1 MPLGS
6 IIIVTH
12 NSDACIESCLRSVLG
27 RQDWKVIV
35 VDNASTD
42 ASLSRA
48 RQVSPDVI
56 ALANS
61 DNQGFAAAVNQAASI
76 SEGSTLLLL
85 NPDAVASPGALDHL
99 HYALEA
105 DNVGAVAGTLVDA
118 HGTVEKGFT
127 IRRFPRLIDG
137 IAEVLLVNRIWPRN
151 RWNRV
156 YRCLD
161 LNYSH
166 TQVVEQPAGACLAIK
181 RSVFEELGG
190 FDKDFYPVW
199 FEDVDF
205 CRRLRSRG
213 WKILFCPQA
222 VFFHAGSHSVR
233 KLGFKERQV
242 FWYSNFLRYFAKH
255 HRPAE
260 VLCLRV
266 AIAAGLALRACLSLL
281 GAGRKGVPVTDAL
294 QGYWHAFWKCVV
306 VGRIGRSGEK
316 SRQLPS
322 PVS

>member
-12 NSDACIESCLRSVLG
+12 NSDACIEPCLRSVPG

-35 VDNASTD
+35 VDNASSD
-42 ASLSRA
+42 ASVSRA

-56 ALANS
+56 VLANS
-61 DNQGFAAAVNQAASI
+61 DNQGFAAAINQAASI
-76 SEGSTLLLL
+76 SEGNTLLVL
-85 NPDAVASPGALDHL
+85 NPDAVASPGALDLL
-99 HYALEA
+99 HHALEA
-105 DNVGAVAGTLVDA
+105 NDVGAVAGILVDDG
-118 HGTVEKGFT
+118 GTVEKGFT
-127 IRRFPRLIDG
+127 VRRFPRLIDA

-151 RWNRV
+151 PWNRV

-166 TQVVEQPAGACLAIK
+166 PQEVEQPAGACLAIK
-181 RSVFEELGG
+181 REVFEELGG

-213 WKILFCPQA
+213 WKILFYPQA
-222 VFFHAGSHSVR
+222 VFFHAGGHSVR

-255 HRPAE
+255 HSQAE
-260 VLCLRV
+260 VLCLRI
-266 AIAAGLALRACLSLL
+266 AIAAGLLLRACLSLL
-281 GAGRKGVPVTDAL
+281 GAGHKGVPVADAL
-294 QGYWHAFWKCVV
+294 HGYWHAFWKCAV
-306 VGRIGRSGEK
+306 VGRSARSSQK
-316 SRQLPS
+316 SRPLPS